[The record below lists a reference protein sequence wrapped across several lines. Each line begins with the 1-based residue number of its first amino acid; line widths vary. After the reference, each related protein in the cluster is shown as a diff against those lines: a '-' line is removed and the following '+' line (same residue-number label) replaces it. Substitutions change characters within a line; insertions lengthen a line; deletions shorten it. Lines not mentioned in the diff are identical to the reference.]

1 MKPCNKI
8 FCSLI
13 ALSAS
18 LALISCGGGQAG
30 TPPPQNPP
38 SQNPQPSITSVAP
51 TSVPAGGSDF
61 ILTVNGA
68 GFVTASE
75 IRWNG
80 APRGTTFVSSTILTA
95 QILANDI
102 AASGSAEVTVF
113 NPAPGGG
120 ASSAMTFTIIAT
132 AAGGFSPAGNMRVPR
147 QDHTA
152 TLLPNGQVLVAGG
165 VSLICCDPV
174 STSELFDPKTNQ
186 FHDTGPMSTA
196 RYAHTATLLL
206 DGRVLLAGGLAPPG
220 PNIPVQALLSAEL
233 YDPATGTFTP
243 TGSMVDARSGHTA
256 TLLSDGKV
264 LVTGGR
270 DENLNVW
277 QWAEI
282 YDPAIGSFTLTGN
295 TMEPR
300 AYHTAVLLDDGK
312 VLVAGG
318 YGRCDPDGCN
328 SLASAEIFN
337 PTSGAFT
344 PTASLAN
351 ERDSHSA
358 TLLSNRRVVVAG
370 GEDQVSGL
378 GPVGSYASA
387 ETFDPVTGIF
397 SSASATMTTSRFAH
411 TATLL
416 PNGRILLTGGTNCFS
431 DMADCH
437 RLILSSAELFDPVSA
452 TFFITGS
459 MVKKRSGHRATL
471 LLDGRVLITGGS
483 DDNSAELYE

>member
-1 MKPCNKI
+1 MRLMVMI
-8 FCSLI
+8 ATTTLVILI
-13 ALSAS
+13 VAGCGSSAGQPIVNNPLPQNNPVPQIAALSPSTVA
-18 LALISCGGGQAG
+18 GGGAAFTLMVSG
-30 TPPPQNPP
+30 TN
-38 SQNPQPSITSVAP
+38 
-51 TSVPAGGSDF
+51 F
-61 ILTVNGA
+61 ISSSAV
-68 GFVTASE
+68 
-75 IRWNG
+75 RWNG
-80 APRGTTFVSSTILTA
+80 SDRPTTFVSSTQLTA
-95 QILANDI
+95 AIPASDI
-102 AASGSAEVTVF
+102 ATSGSAQVTVF

-120 ASSAMTFTIIAT
+120 ASSTMALTIMAT
-132 AAGGFSPAGNMRVPR
+132 AGNFAIVGNMRVPR

-152 TLLPNGQVLVAGG
+152 TLLSNGQVLEAGG

-186 FHDTGPMSTA
+186 FHDTGRMSTA

-220 PNIPVQALLSAEL
+220 PNIPVQALSTAEL
-233 YDPATGTFTP
+233 YDAATGTFTP
-243 TGSMVDARSGHTA
+243 TGSMVDARSAHTA

-270 DENLNVW
+270 DENSIVL

-282 YDPAIGSFTLTGN
+282 YDPAIGSFTVTGN
-295 TMEPR
+295 MTERR
-300 AYHTAVLLDDGK
+300 AYHTAVSLDDGR

-318 YGRCDPDGCN
+318 YGRCDPDGCD

-337 PTSGAFT
+337 PPSGTFA

-351 ERDSHSA
+351 ARDSHSA
-358 TLLSNRRVVVAG
+358 TLLSNRRVLVAG
-370 GEDQVSGL
+370 GEVQLSGL
-378 GPVGSYASA
+378 GPVGSYASV
-387 ETFDPVTGIF
+387 ETFDPATGTF
-397 SSASATMTTSRFAH
+397 SSPSATMATSRFAH

-416 PNGRILLTGGTNCFS
+416 SNGQVLLVGGTNCFS
-431 DMADCH
+431 DLADCH
-437 RLILSSAELFDPVSA
+437 RSILSSAELFDPVNA

-459 MVKKRSGHRATL
+459 MLKKRSGHRATL

>member
-1 MKPCNKI
+1 MRLMVMI
-8 FCSLI
+8 ATTTLVILI
-13 ALSAS
+13 VAGCGSSAGQSIVNNPLPQNNPVPQIAALSPSTVA
-18 LALISCGGGQAG
+18 GGGAAF
-30 TPPPQNPP
+30 T
-38 SQNPQPSITSVAP
+38 
-51 TSVPAGGSDF
+51 
-61 ILTVNGA
+61 LTVSGTNFISSSA
-68 GFVTASE
+68 V
-75 IRWNG
+75 RWNG
-80 APRGTTFVSSTILTA
+80 SDRPTTFVSSTQLTA
-95 QILANDI
+95 AIPASDI

-233 YDPATGTFTP
+233 YDPATGTIAP
-243 TGSMVDARSGHTA
+243 TGSMAEARSGHTA

-337 PTSGAFT
+337 STSGAFT

-416 PNGRILLTGGTNCFS
+416 PNGRILLAGGTNCFS

-437 RLILSSAELFDPVSA
+437 RSILSSAELFDPVSA